1 MKKAVIAILNKLAS
15 PILTKEL
22 RGTFRRWLFFAVFTV
37 TLSIATL
44 VVIIVVLA
52 MYSRGLKSFSTDE
65 IGRAIFTSLS
75 TTQGILLFLLLPG
88 FCSTFI
94 SGERSAQSYDLLI
107 TTRLKPWE
115 IIWGKML
122 ASGAYICTFLFATL
136 PLAAIGFLYG
146 GVPPLDIL
154 MLYVYLAAGGMLI
167 TIISMSVSGLFKS
180 VVWSVIVG
188 YLVVLAVFIFASLLA
203 MPFGILWVLIMF
215 RHGRMAAP
223 SSGEWFF
230 LAQMVGWFVYAAIF
244 TLFFISAVNRVKPA
258 SANRSTAMRI
268 YATCVVGVLLGFL
281 LVYGL
286 SLPFGMAP
294 SSGLVFGL
302 SAFAVAGAGFLFI
315 MLYLLLF
322 CVEDNKQSVRV
333 LRKMYKLPS
342 LVRIFF
348 PGGRAGLQFTIL
360 SILFWFGLI
369 LIVSLGA
376 FGGHIDKKEKA
387 TLIYA
392 VTYAALFLISYA
404 LIGFCL
410 STTKMPQWGARMVLL
425 AILFCNVCLP
435 PFLMLITTSF
445 DGGYVDY
452 GDNLLQYFSPIGAI
466 SALSDDRHLAK
477 IAVSYFFHMILIL
490 VFGVI
495 ALARSAEVRRLQLA
509 AMDAMPLKPPSPE
522 SRAAVAG

>member
-1 MKKAVIAILNKLAS
+1 MSPGNRVTVKFWRIYWQGQEMKRAVIAIFNKLAS
-15 PILTKEL
+15 PILTREL
-22 RGTFRRWLFFAVFTV
+22 RGTFRRWLFFAVFTT

-65 IGRAIFTSLS
+65 IGRAIYTSLG

-107 TTRLKPWE
+107 TTRLKPRE

-154 MLYVYLAAGGMLI
+154 MLYVYLAAGGMLV

-188 YLVVLAVFIFASLLA
+188 YLVVFAVLIFASFLA
-203 MPFGILWVLIMF
+203 MPFGILWALLLF
-215 RHGRMAAP
+215 RHGRAVSP
-223 SSGEWFF
+223 SSGELFF
-230 LAQMVGWFVYAAIF
+230 LAQMVGWFVYASIF

-268 YATCVVGVLLGFL
+268 YATCVVGVLLVFL
-281 LVYGL
+281 LIYGL
-286 SLPFGMAP
+286 SLPFGFTP

-302 SAFAVAGAGFLFI
+302 SA
-315 MLYLLLF
+315 
-322 CVEDNKQSVRV
+322 NKQSVRV

-348 PGGRAGLQFTIL
+348 PGGRTGLQFTIL
-360 SILFWFGLI
+360 SIFFWFGLI

-376 FGGHIDKKEKA
+376 FGGHMDSKEKA
-387 TLIYA
+387 TLGHA
-392 VTYAALFLISYA
+392 VTFAVLFLISYA

-445 DGGYVDY
+445 DEGYVDY

-466 SALSDDRHLAK
+466 NALSNDRHLAK
-477 IAVSYFFHMILIL
+477 IAVSYIFHMVIII
-490 VFGVI
+490 VFSVI
-495 ALARSAEVRRLQLA
+495 ALARSAGVRRLQLA
-509 AMDAMPLKPPSPE
+509 TMDAMPLKPPSPE